1 MDARHGRAAIGEQ
14 AGATRSTIQGTSEP
28 WTIGMETSSGCNRML
43 NEDVIYLHDRL
54 GDGALVGVI

>member
-1 MDARHGRAAIGEQ
+1 
-14 AGATRSTIQGTSEP
+14 
-28 WTIGMETSSGCNRML
+28 METSSGCNRML